1 MKVNDMTG
9 YSLCAAERPGQ
20 VNEHEWEG
28 IRK

>member
-1 MKVNDMTG
+1 MKVNNMTS
-9 YSLCAAERPGQ
+9 YSQCFAEHSGQ